1 MSQSVSMPA
10 AKAAGTSSSPPG
22 RRRGRWNPVLTNW
35 QALLMVLPLLA
46 LLVGLVLYPLVK
58 LTIDSLTT
66 DAGLGNYGD
75 VLSSSSSRRALITTL
90 LASAVVT
97 AVCVGVGGVLAW
109 YLVSARSTAVKAVI
123 WLAVLMPFWMG
134 TVVKNYAIVLLV
146 SREGLINDVLG
157 AVGIGPV
164 QILYTSGAVIAGI
177 VYSMIPYAVFS
188 LYGVLVGID
197 QSLVAAARSM
207 GASRTRAIGTIVL
220 PLAMPGIV
228 ASAAIVFAISVGFY
242 VTPVLLGGGQAPYM
256 ASLISANIF
265 GFYDYGFASAAS
277 VILLVVAL
285 VILGA
290 TLALVGRERLV
301 RAVA

>member
-1 MSQSVSMPA
+1 
-10 AKAAGTSSSPPG
+10 
-22 RRRGRWNPVLTNW
+22 
-35 QALLMVLPLLA
+35 
-46 LLVGLVLYPLVK
+46 
-58 LTIDSLTT
+58 
-66 DAGLGNYGD
+66 
-75 VLSSSSSRRALITTL
+75 
-90 LASAVVT
+90 
-97 AVCVGVGGVLAW
+97 
-109 YLVSARSTAVKAVI
+109 
-123 WLAVLMPFWMG
+123 MG

-146 SREGLINDVLG
+146 SREGLLNDVLG